1 MWPRAATYWERW
13 PCCTGSPCH
22 ARCSSRRPR
31 PLRSTWCSNACSR
44 CRYRMA
50 HWRTC
55 SGSDEDAMDNVES
68 LLHGFTIAITLP
80 HLALM
85 LIRCL
90 LGILVG
96 VLPGLG
102 AAYCVSLLL
111 PLPFGMPPVSAIIL
125 LSSMYWG
132 ALFGGSV
139 TSILFN
145 IPGEPSS
152 VATTFDGYPMARD
165 GRPTTALATAFGSAA
180 FGALVGVALITLL
193 ASWVA
198 KVELA
203 FGPPEYF
210 AVYFLAFASFVGMG
224 GSPPVKTL
232 VSLAIGFALAAV
244 GIDTVSGS
252 VRLTMGIDELVKGI
266 SFVVAVMGLFGIG
279 ELLIAVEEEFHVKA
293 ISSKVEWREVF
304 RTLIHLPRYGW
315 VLLRSAAIGCW
326 MGITPGGPTAASF
339 MSYGIA
345 KRLSS
350 RRANFGK
357 GEPEG
362 IVAPETADHAAG
374 TSALL
379 PMLSLGIPGSATA
392 AVMMGG
398 LMIWG
403 LNPGPMLFIEQKDF
417 VWGLIASMYLGNVV
431 AVILVLLTVPVFAAL
446 MRVPFFIIAPL
457 IVIICTVG
465 AYSVA
470 NSYLDVVLMMGF
482 GILGYLFK
490 KLHYPL
496 APLVLAIVIGDKA
509 EDAFRQSMLMSRGSL
524 SIFFGN
530 TLVTTLVLLGAA
542 LLVLPVIWR
551 TIARMMP
558 RSQVEP

>member
-1 MWPRAATYWERW
+1 
-13 PCCTGSPCH
+13 
-22 ARCSSRRPR
+22 
-31 PLRSTWCSNACSR
+31 
-44 CRYRMA
+44 
-50 HWRTC
+50 
-55 SGSDEDAMDNVES
+55 VENFEA
-68 LLHGFTIAITLP
+68 LLHGFTIAVSVQHII
-80 HLALM
+80 LM
-85 LIRCL
+85 LIGVL

-102 AAYCVSLLL
+102 APNGVSLLL
-111 PLPFGMPPVSAIIL
+111 PLTFGMTPVSAIIL

-165 GRPTTALATAFGSAA
+165 GRPTTALTTAFGSAA

-198 KVELA
+198 KVALA

-224 GSPPVKTL
+224 GTHAIKTL
-232 VSLAIGFALAAV
+232 VSLAVGFAIAAV

-252 VRLTMGIDELVKGI
+252 VRLTMGVDELVKGV

-279 ELLIAVEEEFHVKA
+279 ELMIAVEEEVHARAV
-293 ISSKVEWREVF
+293 SSKVEWREVW
-304 RTLIHLPRYGW
+304 RTVIHLPRHW
-315 VLLRSAAIGCW
+315 WALLRSAAIGCW

-345 KRLSS
+345 KRFSP
-350 RRANFGK
+350 RGRNFGN
-357 GEPEG
+357 GEAEG

-403 LNPGPMLFIEQKDF
+403 LNPGPMLFVEQKDF
-417 VWGLIASMYLGNVV
+417 VWGLIASMYVGNIV
-431 AVILVLLTVPVFAAL
+431 AVILVLLTVPIFAAL
-446 MRVPFFIIAPL
+446 MRVPFFVIAPV
-457 IVIICTVG
+457 IVIVCAVG
-465 AYSVA
+465 AYSVS
-470 NSYLDVVLMMGF
+470 NSYLDVLLMMGF
-482 GILGYLFK
+482 GVLGYLFK
-490 KLHYPL
+490 KLSYPL

-509 EDAFRQSMLMSRGSL
+509 EDAFRQSMLMSEGSL
-524 SIFFGN
+524 GIFFSN
-530 TLVTTLVLLGAA
+530 MLVATLVTAGILL
-542 LLVLPVIWR
+542 LLLPLFLRLIGIRKPSDLDSR
-551 TIARMMP
+551 TRH
-558 RSQVEP
+558 RL

>member
-1 MWPRAATYWERW
+1 MEN
-13 PCCTGSPCH
+13 
-22 ARCSSRRPR
+22 
-31 PLRSTWCSNACSR
+31 L
-44 CRYRMA
+44 
-50 HWRTC
+50 
-55 SGSDEDAMDNVES
+55 EL
-68 LLHGFTIAITLP
+68 LLHGFTIAVTVP

-85 LIRCL
+85 VIGVL

-102 AAYCVSLLL
+102 APNGVSLLL
-111 PLPFGMPPVSAIIL
+111 PLTFSMQPVSAIIL

-180 FGALVGVALITLL
+180 FGALVGVILITFL

-198 KVELA
+198 QVALA
-203 FGPPEYF
+203 FGPAEYF

-224 GSPPVKTL
+224 GAAPIKT
-232 VSLAIGFALAAV
+232 VVALAIGFAIAAI

-252 VRLTMGIDELVKGI
+252 VRLTMGIDELVKGVN
-266 SFVVAVMGLFGIG
+266 FVVAVMGLFGIG
-279 ELLIAVEEEFHVKA
+279 ELLVAVEEEFQARAV
-293 ISSKVEWREVF
+293 SSKVEWREVF
-304 RTLIHLPRYGW
+304 RALGQLPRHS
-315 VLLRSAAIGCW
+315 VALLRSAAIGCW

-345 KRLSS
+345 KRFS
-350 RRANFGK
+350 RHGHRFGT
-357 GEPEG
+357 GEVEG
-362 IVAPETADHAAG
+362 IIAPETADHAAG

-403 LNPGPMLFIEQKDF
+403 LNPGPMLFVDQKDF
-417 VWGLIASMYLGNVV
+417 VWGLIASMYVGNVV
-431 AVILVLLTVPVFAAL
+431 AVVLVLLTVPVFAAL
-446 MRVPFFIIAPL
+446 MRIPFVVIAPL
-457 IVIICTVG
+457 IVIICAVG
-465 AYSVA
+465 AYSVS
-470 NSYLDVVLMMGF
+470 NSYLDVVLMLGF
-482 GILGYLFK
+482 GIVGYLFK
-490 KLHYPL
+490 KLYYPL

-509 EDAFRQSMLMSRGSL
+509 EDAFRQSMLMSKGSL
-524 SIFFGN
+524 GIFFEN
-530 TLVTTLVLLGAA
+530 RLVTSLVVAGMA
-542 LLVLPVIWR
+542 LLLLPLALQIVRLWQGPGEAAQEK
-551 TIARMMP
+551 ARIT
-558 RSQVEP
+558 